1 MWLVILEVAV
11 ANPLELAIIRD
22 DAVLIYDASLHL
34 DSSSLLNGNLLCL
47 NGSLLLLLLL
57 LLWQLII
64 IVMAAYC
71 YCDRNFTIYY
81 LQVKE

>member
-1 MWLVILEVAV
+1 VILEVAV

-57 LLWQLII
+57 LWQLII